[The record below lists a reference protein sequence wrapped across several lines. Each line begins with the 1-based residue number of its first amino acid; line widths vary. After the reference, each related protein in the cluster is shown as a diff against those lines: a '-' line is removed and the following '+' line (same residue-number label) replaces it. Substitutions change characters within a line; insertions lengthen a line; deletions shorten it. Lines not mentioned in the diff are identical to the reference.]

1 MSSLP
6 LHHLQGEVFLGETL
20 FHAGVPDPFRIILY
34 DIALHVIEHI
44 PFPLCGNR
52 HRRGPGPLDGPGSRA
67 LNIRTPGLLHLGTEL
82 PAPAADLKLRTL
94 HTDQLRD
101 AANRFSTHFALH
113 NLTNTLYADFPIY
126 LFEERMG
133 DILRD
138 TAEPQS
144 PEELCRLYRTLSEQL
159 RDQLQQIEND
169 KHEIETQMLD
179 RVSNLESR
187 NLELREQLRQIEA
200 DKRYIETQK
209 IRYEREVR
217 KLKSES
223 EQLRSPPLIIGTV
236 VDVIDSSRVIVRS
249 SAGPRFLVRTSPSI
263 NPEDLKAGAR
273 CTLNQ
278 QSLAIVELLPSSF
291 DAQVYGMELVDSPQE
306 SYSDIGGLKEQINE
320 IREAVELPL
329 KRPELFTRIGI
340 EPPKGVLLHGPPG
353 TGKTLLAKAVAHE
366 TNAHFMRVVGSELV
380 QKYIG
385 EGARLVR
392 ELFDLAKKKS
402 PTIIFIDEIDAVGAS
417 RTEANTSGDR
427 EVQRTLMQLLAGMD
441 GFENRGDVKI
451 IGATN
456 RIDILDKALLRPG
469 RFDRIIEIPLPD
481 EEGRL
486 SILKVHTR
494 ALTMDESVI
503 LSEIAGLTDG
513 KNGADLRAICMEAG
527 MFAIRNERSAITRE
541 DFLAAIDKIRLDFN
555 RGVPDVE
562 GRMFA

>member
-1 MSSLP
+1 MAISLY
-6 LHHLQGEVFLGETL
+6 T
-20 FHAGVPDPFRIILY
+20 Y
-34 DIALHVIEHI
+34 
-44 PFPLCGNR
+44 
-52 HRRGPGPLDGPGSRA
+52 
-67 LNIRTPGLLHLGTEL
+67 
-82 PAPAADLKLRTL
+82 LR
-94 HTDQLRD
+94 
-101 AANRFSTHFALH
+101 NG
-113 NLTNTLYADFPIY
+113 
-126 LFEERMG
+126 MG

-138 TAEPQS
+138 TAEPQT
-144 PEELCRLYRTLSEQL
+144 PEELCRLYRTISEQL

-169 KHEIETQMLD
+169 KHDLETQMIE
-179 RVSNLESR
+179 RVNNLESR
-187 NLELREQLRQIEA
+187 NLELREQLRQVEA

-209 IRYEREVR
+209 IRFEREVR

-223 EQLRSPPLIIGTV
+223 EQLRSPPLIIGNV
-236 VDVIDSSRVIVRS
+236 VDVVDSSRVIVRS
-249 SAGPRFLVRTSPSI
+249 SAGPKFLVRSSPSI
-263 NPEDLKAGAR
+263 NPDDLKAGAR

-306 SYSDIGGLKEQINE
+306 NYTDIGGLSKQINE

-340 EPPKGVLLHGPPG
+340 EPPKGVLLYGPPG

-392 ELFDLAKKKS
+392 ELFDLAKKKA

-441 GFENRGDVKI
+441 GFETRGDVKI

-494 ALTMDESVI
+494 
-503 LSEIAGLTDG
+503 GLTVDETVDLVEVASMTEG
-513 KNGADLRAICMEAG
+513 RNGADLRAICMEAG
-527 MFAIRNERSAITRE
+527 MFAIRNDREAITRS
-541 DFLAAIDKIRLDFN
+541 DFLAAIDKVRIDFS
-555 RGVPDVE
+555 RPVSDVE

>member
-1 MSSLP
+1 M
-6 LHHLQGEVFLGETL
+6 
-20 FHAGVPDPFRIILY
+20 A
-34 DIALHVIEHI
+34 
-44 PFPLCGNR
+44 
-52 HRRGPGPLDGPGSRA
+52 
-67 LNIRTPGLLHLGTEL
+67 
-82 PAPAADLKLRTL
+82 
-94 HTDQLRD
+94 
-101 AANRFSTHFALH
+101 
-113 NLTNTLYADFPIY
+113 
-126 LFEERMG
+126 
-133 DILRD
+133 DILHD
-138 TAEPQS
+138 TAESQS

-169 KHEIETQMLD
+169 KHDLETQMLE
-179 RVSNLESR
+179 RVSSLESR
-187 NLELREQLRQIEA
+187 NLELREQLRQVEA

-249 SAGPRFLVRTSPSI
+249 SAGPRFLVRSSPSI
-263 NPEDLKAGAR
+263 NPDDLKAGTR

-291 DAQVYGMELVDSPQE
+291 DSQVYGMELTDSPFE
-306 SYSDIGGLKEQINE
+306 SYADIGGLKDQINE

-329 KRPELFTRIGI
+329 KKPELFTRIGV
-340 EPPKGVLLHGPPG
+340 EPPKGVLLYGPPG

-392 ELFDLAKKKS
+392 ELFDLAKKKA

-486 SILKVHTR
+486 SILKVHSR
-494 ALTMDESVI
+494 GLALDDSVS
-503 LSEIAGLTDG
+503 LQEIAGLTEG

-527 MFAIRNERSAITRE
+527 MYAIRKERDAITRE
-541 DFLAAIDKIRLDFN
+541 DFLCAIEKVRLDFS
-555 RGVPDVE
+555 RRLSDTE

>member
-1 MSSLP
+1 
-6 LHHLQGEVFLGETL
+6 
-20 FHAGVPDPFRIILY
+20 
-34 DIALHVIEHI
+34 
-44 PFPLCGNR
+44 
-52 HRRGPGPLDGPGSRA
+52 
-67 LNIRTPGLLHLGTEL
+67 
-82 PAPAADLKLRTL
+82 
-94 HTDQLRD
+94 
-101 AANRFSTHFALH
+101 
-113 NLTNTLYADFPIY
+113 
-126 LFEERMG
+126 MG

-138 TAEPQS
+138 TAEPQT
-144 PEELCRLYRTLSEQL
+144 PEELCRLYRTISEQL

-169 KHEIETQMLD
+169 KHDLETQMIE
-179 RVSNLESR
+179 RVNNLESR
-187 NLELREQLRQIEA
+187 NLELREQLRQVEA

-209 IRYEREVR
+209 IRFEREVR

-223 EQLRSPPLIIGTV
+223 EQLRSPPLIIGNV
-236 VDVIDSSRVIVRS
+236 VDVVDSSRVIVRS
-249 SAGPRFLVRTSPSI
+249 SAGPKFLVRSSPSI
-263 NPEDLKAGAR
+263 NPEELKAGAR

-306 SYSDIGGLKEQINE
+306 NYTDIGGLSTQINE

-340 EPPKGVLLHGPPG
+340 EPPKGVLLYGPPG

-392 ELFDLAKKKS
+392 ELFDLAKKKA

-441 GFENRGDVKI
+441 GFETRGDVKI

-481 EEGRL
+481 ELGRL

-494 ALTMDESVI
+494 GLTVDESVN
-503 LSEIAGLTDG
+503 LVEVASLTEG
-513 KNGADLRAICMEAG
+513 RNGADLRAICMEAG
-527 MFAIRNERSAITRE
+527 MFAIRNDREAITRT
-541 DFLAAIDKIRLDFN
+541 DFLAAIEKVRIDFS
-555 RGVPDVE
+555 RPVSDVE

>member
-1 MSSLP
+1 M
-6 LHHLQGEVFLGETL
+6 
-20 FHAGVPDPFRIILY
+20 A
-34 DIALHVIEHI
+34 
-44 PFPLCGNR
+44 
-52 HRRGPGPLDGPGSRA
+52 
-67 LNIRTPGLLHLGTEL
+67 
-82 PAPAADLKLRTL
+82 
-94 HTDQLRD
+94 
-101 AANRFSTHFALH
+101 
-113 NLTNTLYADFPIY
+113 
-126 LFEERMG
+126 
-133 DILRD
+133 DILRESAD
-138 TAEPQS
+138 PQT
-144 PEELCRLYRTLSEQL
+144 PEELYRLYRSLSEQL
-159 RDQLQQIEND
+159 REQLQQIEAD
-169 KHEIETQMLD
+169 KHELEVQMLD
-179 RVSNLESR
+179 RVGNLESR
-187 NLELREQLRQIEA
+187 NLELREQLRQVEA

-223 EQLRSPPLIIGTV
+223 EQLRSPPLIIGTI
-236 VDVIDSSRVIVRS
+236 VDVVDSSRVIVRS
-249 SAGPRFLVRTSPSI
+249 SAGPRFLVRSSPSI
-263 NPEDLKAGAR
+263 NADDLKPGAR

-306 SYSDIGGLKEQINE
+306 NYADIGGLDDQINE

-392 ELFDLAKKKS
+392 ELFDMAKKKA

-417 RTEANTSGDR
+417 RTDANTSGDR

-456 RIDILDKALLRPG
+456 RIDILDRALLRPG
-469 RFDRIIEIPLPD
+469 RFDRIIEIPLPND
-481 EEGRL
+481 AGRL

-494 ALTMDESVI
+494 GLTIDESVD
-503 LSEIAGLTDG
+503 LSIVAQLTEG
-513 KNGADLRAICMEAG
+513 KNGADLHAICMEAG
-527 MFAIRNERSAITRE
+527 MFAIRKERPTINQE
-541 DFLAAIDKIRLDFN
+541 DFLAAIEKVRLDFN
-555 RGVPDVE
+555 RGLPGGE
-562 GRMFA
+562 GAMFA

>member
-1 MSSLP
+1 M
-6 LHHLQGEVFLGETL
+6 
-20 FHAGVPDPFRIILY
+20 A
-34 DIALHVIEHI
+34 
-44 PFPLCGNR
+44 
-52 HRRGPGPLDGPGSRA
+52 
-67 LNIRTPGLLHLGTEL
+67 
-82 PAPAADLKLRTL
+82 
-94 HTDQLRD
+94 
-101 AANRFSTHFALH
+101 
-113 NLTNTLYADFPIY
+113 
-126 LFEERMG
+126 
-133 DILRD
+133 DILHQS
-138 TAEPQS
+138 TEPQT
-144 PEELCRLYRTLSEQL
+144 PEELYRLYRTLTEQL
-159 RDQLQQIEND
+159 REQLGQIEND
-169 KHEIETQMLD
+169 KHELEVQMME
-179 RVSNLESR
+179 RVGNLESR
-187 NLELREQLRQIEA
+187 NLELREQLRQVEA

-236 VDVIDSSRVIVRS
+236 TDVVDASRVIVRS
-249 SAGPRFLVRTSPSI
+249 SAGPRFLVRSSPSI
-263 NPEDLKAGAR
+263 NPEDLKPGAR

-306 SYSDIGGLKEQINE
+306 NYADIGGLDKQINE
-320 IREAVELPL
+320 IKEAVELPL
-329 KRPELFTRIGI
+329 KRPDLFLRIGI
-340 EPPKGVLLHGPPG
+340 DPPKGVLLHGPPG

-392 ELFDLAKKKS
+392 ELFDLAKKKA

-481 EEGRL
+481 ETGRL
-486 SILKVHTR
+486 SILKVHCRT
-494 ALTMDESVI
+494 LTVNDDVNLCEVAKM
-503 LSEIAGLTDG
+503 TDG

-527 MFAIRNERSAITRE
+527 MFAIRKERPAITHE
-541 DFLAAIDKIRLDFN
+541 DFMAAIAKVALDFN
-555 RGVPDVE
+555 RGPVDVE
-562 GRMFA
+562 GAMFA

>member
-1 MSSLP
+1 VADT
-6 LHHLQGEVFLGETL
+6 LHQP
-20 FHAGVPDPFRIILY
+20 PDPQ
-34 DIALHVIEHI
+34 
-44 PFPLCGNR
+44 
-52 HRRGPGPLDGPGSRA
+52 
-67 LNIRTPGLLHLGTEL
+67 T
-82 PAPAADLKLRTL
+82 
-94 HTDQLRD
+94 
-101 AANRFSTHFALH
+101 
-113 NLTNTLYADFPIY
+113 
-126 LFEERMG
+126 
-133 DILRD
+133 
-138 TAEPQS
+138 
-144 PEELCRLYRTLSEQL
+144 PEELYRLYRTLSEQL
-159 RDQLQQIEND
+159 REQLGQIETD
-169 KHEIETQMLD
+169 KHELEVQMLE

-187 NLELREQLRQIEA
+187 NLELREQLRQVEA

-236 VDVIDSSRVIVRS
+236 TDVLDENRVIVRS
-249 SAGPRFLVRTSPSI
+249 SAGPRFLVRSSPSL
-263 NPEDLKAGAR
+263 NKEDLKPGAR
-273 CTLNQ
+273 VTLNQ
-278 QSLAIVELLPSSF
+278 QSLAIVDLIPASF

-306 SYSDIGGLKEQINE
+306 TYADIGGLTAQINE
-320 IREAVELPL
+320 IKEAVELPL
-329 KRPELFTRIGI
+329 KRPDLFLRIGV
-340 EPPKGVLLHGPPG
+340 EPPKGVLLYGPPG

-392 ELFDLAKKKS
+392 ELFDLARKKA

-481 EEGRL
+481 EAGRL
-486 SILKVHTR
+486 SILKVHSR
-494 ALTMDESVI
+494 ALTMDENVL
-503 LSEIAGLTDG
+503 LSEVAALTDG
-513 KNGADLRAICMEAG
+513 KNGADLHAICMEAG
-527 MFAIRNERSAITRE
+527 MFAIRKDRPAITQEDFISAIE
-541 DFLAAIDKIRLDFN
+541 KVGSDFARQRSIDL
-555 RGVPDVE
+555 E